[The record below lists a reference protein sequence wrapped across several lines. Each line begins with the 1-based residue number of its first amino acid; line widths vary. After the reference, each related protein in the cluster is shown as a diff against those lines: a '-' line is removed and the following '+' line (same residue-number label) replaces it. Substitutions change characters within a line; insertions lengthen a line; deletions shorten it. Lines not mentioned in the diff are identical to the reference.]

1 MERYIIS
8 VSDGSCADV
17 VQSYLFSRLG
27 FEAAASQLAPTICRP
42 WQSQP
47 WKLNRRVGAVVESNV
62 RKGAEVKCAECST
75 MSNSSA
81 SGQWSERPADAH
93 FSRFPPPS

>member
-1 MERYIIS
+1 MERCIIS

-47 WKLNRRVGAVVESNV
+47 WKLNRRAGAVVESNV
-62 RKGAEVKCAECST
+62 RKGAEVKCCRMFNNVEQLRVRAMVRAC
-75 MSNSSA
+75 
-81 SGQWSERPADAH
+81 G
-93 FSRFPPPS
+93 